1 MAEVHDARL
10 VELVEELGGDRVRDL
25 FRELLQRA
33 LQELIDT
40 ELTARIGAEPH
51 QRTET
56 RTNRRNG
63 TRPRMLSTPAGDVEL
78 AIPKVREGSFFPS
91 LLEPRRRVDRALW
104 AVIMTA
110 YVTGTSTRKVDDLV
124 KALGCDSGVS
134 KSTVSRICAEL
145 DTEVDAFRNRRLDE
159 TGFPY
164 LWLDATYLKGRRN
177 HRIVS
182 RAVVVATGVNT
193 NGFREVLDVS
203 VGDAEDEIFWTTFLR
218 RLRERGLGG
227 VRLVVSDAHGGLKR
241 AITKTLVGAVWQRCR
256 VHFMRTLLARV
267 PKAHA
272 EMVAAT
278 VRTIF
283 AQPDEPSTRR
293 QLRAVADT
301 LTVSHPA
308 VADLLQDAEADLCAY
323 ATFPRAHWTKIW
335 STNPLERLHRE
346 IKRRCDVVGI
356 FPDDGSIIRLVGAV
370 LAEQHDESQVTDRRY
385 LSEASMALIDTIDQT
400 DPTKEVTTSNQAAL
414 PAAS

>member
-1 MAEVHDARL
+1 MAEVHDARVL
-10 VELVEELGGDRVRDL
+10 ELVEELGGDRVRDL

-40 ELTARIGAEPH
+40 ELSARIGAEPH

-56 RTNRRNG
+56 RTNHRNG
-63 TRPRMLSTPAGDVEL
+63 TRSRVLSTPAGDVEL

-124 KALGCDSGVS
+124 RALGVDTGIS

-145 DTEVDAFRNRRLDE
+145 DTEVEAFRNRRLDE
-159 TGFPY
+159 LGFPY
-164 LWLDATYLKGRRN
+164 LWLDATYLKARRN

-182 RAVVVATGVNT
+182 RAVVVATAVNT
-193 NGFREVLDVS
+193 NGFREVLDVA

-241 AITKTLVGAVWQRCR
+241 AITKTLAGAVWQRCR

-293 QLRAVADT
+293 QLRAVCDT
-301 LTVSHPA
+301 LAASHPG
-308 VADLLQDAEADLCAY
+308 VAQLLEDAEADLCAY

-356 FPDDGSIIRLVGAV
+356 FPDDTSVTRLVGAV
-370 LAEQHDESQVTDRRY
+370 LAEQHDEWQVTDRRY
-385 LSEASMALIDTIDQT
+385 LSEASMALIDTIDHT
-400 DPTKEVTTSNQAAL
+400 DLTKEVTTSTKPAL